1 MSPRIKKP
9 MKPEAATLRLE
20 DLCARSEQCSSDLRR
35 KLSGWGISSSDSDSI
50 MRHLSENRFVDDSR
64 FARAFVR
71 DRYRFAGWGRR
82 KIISG
87 LYAKRIAKGM
97 IDDAMAEID
106 VRQYASIAFK
116 AIAARLRQLPEDMD
130 PRDKR
135 MRLMRFAA
143 GRGYEVALIIKILE
157 SERLWTSSGK

>member
-1 MSPRIKKP
+1 MPQRTKKP

-20 DLCARSEQCSSDLRR
+20 DLCARSEQCTSDLRR
-35 KLSGWGISSSDSDSI
+35 KLSGWEISSSDSDSI
-50 MRHLSENRFVDDSR
+50 IRHLSENRFVDDSR

-71 DRYRFAGWGRR
+71 DRYRFAGWGRQ

-87 LYAKRIAKGM
+87 LYAKRIAKDT
-97 IDDAMAEID
+97 IDDALTEID
-106 VRQYASIAFK
+106 VRLYASIAFK

-130 PRDKR
+130 RRDKR

-143 GRGYEVALIIKILE
+143 GRGYEVSLIIKILE
-157 SERLWTSSGK
+157 SERLWASSGK